1 MKKYLDTSTLVTY
14 QSGNNKG
21 HFDWINN
28 IGKELYFE
36 YDDISGTIK
45 ILDYKI
51 EKPQG
56 KITLQYKDNIMT
68 TSTPNLLQLKIP
80 SLF

>member
-1 MKKYLDTSTLVTY
+1 MKKYLDTSTLVMY

-36 YDDISGTIK
+36 YDDISGIIK
-45 ILDYKI
+45 ILEI
-51 EKPQG
+51 QG
-56 KITLQYKDNIMT
+56 ENAKRMT
-68 TSTPNLLQLKIP
+68 IQEYLRGHPISEFDI
-80 SLF
+80 FE